1 MAERSLPSGLKTSLL
16 AEDVHT
22 YLHLVKFEKP
32 RSAAESQFIA
42 KKATDYAYISD
53 APYNVTFN
61 DGSKD
66 SKENANGDQVYVA
79 NKLLKVGTINETT
92 EAKASNMNIELSGTA
107 LGTTLITNATFTSTT
122 ITTTSDLLYEG
133 FQEGDVILLEG
144 TGFANNGKYVRIDK
158 FTNSNQTITVTGI
171 DCVVTADSTAREYT
185 LSFAS
190 DEIQALLTSKEA
202 TNYVNYIN
210 REVII
215 YKAHVNPETGAI
227 IGEPFVIFRGIIS
240 KASVKDNVLQKSK
253 VSWNLTSH
261 WGDFIRVQGRVTSDY
276 SHRALSVT
284 GVSDKDALL
293 RPEYEF
299 DAGFA
304 HAEKSINVL
313 STYQTMETRYKMK
326 KRGGL
331 AGLIGL
337 KKVVEYQVEVDREV
351 DLQFNL
357 TARYLPV
364 VYGVQRVDSI
374 PIFADIN
381 KNYPNHVYVAHTIC
395 EGEIGGIYDV
405 YIDENS
411 SVCLDLNDSNAR
423 SSTSSNAAVLCNGR
437 ADKGDVLAGGSSRT
451 TTVVNFLEDGEEIP
465 FSTSP
470 GGFNSVYRLPQS
482 GTSFNSSG
490 AQGIQ
495 HEDTFTF
502 ESPIT
507 TNLFIHTGKPHQDAD
522 DTLVNQAKLKNFKI
536 QNELAVGD
544 KNNYWSPNHKLLD
557 TAYVVGKYIIKE
569 GDTTIPKLEFVVRGK
584 KIKSYNYDFSYD
596 TDTTGSN
603 AAHTN
608 FTLGTS
614 VTLHRTKAEGSNAA
628 DSQIGSDP
636 VTIIDKWS
644 FYRNTSTLHYRFR
657 FSANP
662 QDGVS
667 TQFYMKDGSG
677 NKWHMISHDH
687 KDQTTL
693 VNLGTPVTAN
703 VTAIGAYNSGAGTS
717 GTRTITISANLPFH
731 SQTSAGQF
739 VCFNFSG
746 VETTEAFRVVSTDT
760 SNNTIVVN
768 DNGRGFSLINQL
780 LEAGNT
786 CTLRN
791 MNMIVLNASAA
802 PSVNDAYNGRKI
814 VITRFDTDDTILK
827 EEERQIVTYRT
838 AASPLPKIAT
848 LDVPMPFDF
857 SPEATDFYVI
867 HSGEDEED
875 IRVSINPAIQL
886 LDYLKDKKHGKGLD
900 DSDIDFSSFLQAARD
915 CETRSDV
922 TIQAVGDVTGSVA
935 VGDVYEY
942 APSSVVKFR
951 GTVKSRET
959 KVVNV
964 TATNGSVTATTFTQI
979 IFNNVM
985 GKLAY
990 KWTNWRTFAD
1000 NDYYWNKGLLYLK
1013 SGSGTVTTEPTSGH
1027 LTSNI
1032 SLSKVTGSGG
1042 NTLTVSIQDTYSSS
1056 GNPVIKKFTNIVEG
1070 FNSPGYSLYDSD
1082 DVKYWIYLGW
1092 DEPEQ
1097 RFVTRHQMNQ
1107 IIDTSVPVFDNINSM
1122 LKQFN
1127 GILRY
1132 ANGKYGLAIKQAAPA
1147 SFETYQTITDD
1158 DIIGEINV
1166 QDKGQKQSFN
1176 SMAANVIDPQNKFN
1190 ARSITYFN
1198 SDYLKQDKGIR
1209 RSGNFA
1215 MPGVSN
1221 YFNSRINIQQ
1231 YLDESRY
1238 GLDISFKIDS
1248 KGLLLLTGEI
1258 IRVTNSRLGFNN
1270 KLFRISNLNFLS
1282 NCLVQVTAVEHNDSA
1297 YLVGNIKTAP
1307 AAKEIEDQGG
1317 TVNETVVAT
1326 PDSPSGLTAT
1336 TNAKGAIDLSWSNSS
1351 SFSTATHMTEVFAS
1365 STNDR
1370 TNATSIFNTQSTTM
1384 SHLITVQSLTTKYYW
1399 VRHTVVAQNG
1409 QIVNSEFHP
1418 TSSTGGVVGSATGA
1432 VDGAQGDRGAGRW
1445 HIQVSSLPTTSAL
1458 ANTRW
1463 GDGSGNQPTVAVV
1476 GDQAFFYTGTL
1487 SSPTAQKV
1495 WIYAGSNNWTEQTEV
1510 IDGDLLVQGTITAD
1524 KMNVTTLSSI
1534 TADIGSITAG
1544 AIKGGDVPDAN
1555 AAPSGSETGAF
1566 MDLTNGKMVFGNAS
1580 KHILF
1585 DGTNLQLSGVVIDSS
1600 SVVNSTAGVIVQED
1614 TSQEA
1619 SAATTLNFTTG
1630 LNVAVTG
1637 SAPSQTATVSLDSGF
1652 ATLASPTFTGT
1663 PLAPTA
1669 TAGTNT
1675 TQLATTAFVGTAVS
1689 DLVGAAPSDLDTLN
1703 ELAAALADDA
1713 SFSSTIN
1720 TALGN
1725 RLRVDT
1731 NSQNLSSTQ
1740 KTNALTN
1747 LGISSGSGVTSVS
1760 GTTPISVTS
1769 GATPTVSISAATTSA
1784 AGSLSASDKTQL
1796 DNLSTNLAAKANL
1809 ASPTFTGTPIAPTA
1823 TSGTNTTQIATTAFV
1838 QTAAS
1843 SAASG
1848 AVNNGLLDINEG
1860 NLIDLTISGGDF
1872 TANKSSETDITINV
1886 DLSELSAETADIIGG
1901 SDHVVYLDGGTQKK
1915 KLFNQLKLSQFNN
1928 DSGFATTSG
1937 VSGSIS
1943 SAVNDGTLTIF
1954 AGDGMGTNLASDDNV
1969 GSFTANQSSASNIII
1984 NHGNTSDQASSNNS
1998 GRTYIQDITLDTYGH
2013 VTGLATATETVTN
2026 TDQTITLS
2034 GDVSGSGTTSIN
2046 VTVADDSHNH
2056 VISNVDGLQTAL
2068 DGKQASGTY
2077 VTSVSGTAPVVSS
2090 GGTTPA
2096 ISVTTA
2102 AVADGGASLATG
2114 DQIYDHVTSRIS
2126 SFVTS
2131 SGVTSVATNNGI
2143 TGGTITG
2150 TGTIGLVTNNVT
2162 NASVSGSTLT
2172 LTRQGASSV
2181 TFTDNN
2187 DNTTFAISVEQNT
2200 DNTNN
2205 NPRLRL
2211 TGSDTSTDNITIVG
2225 GGAITTTRDD
2235 SSQFT
2240 ISHTDTNSTTS
2251 PAGFS
2256 NVDSLATSGKVK
2268 LLAGISHDTYGHIT
2282 GSNGLQLDFTGPVV
2296 ETTSGVVDIV
2306 ASTITATN
2314 INSRF
2319 ANFGF
2324 MAADVASITNLT
2336 TDFLDADQIISKD
2349 IRVGASAEVTVA
2361 NFVVGR
2367 TYKVVNTGSLSQAQ
2381 WNTIGGTTEKIYGP
2395 GKIFTAANV
2404 SFPTDANAKADDF
2417 NNIALINGSTLTGS
2431 GAHLNSDG
2439 DFFVGVHNG
2448 ARIFFDQDQA
2458 TLTVRGTLDADD
2470 LVSGSLTSTNHSGT
2484 GDGSG
2489 FSTAGTKI
2497 NLSNGSIS
2505 AKNFRIDS
2513 SGNAVFDGSI
2523 DASSA
2528 TITNINASSINTGSL
2543 TSTNHSGTGDGS
2555 GFSTAGTKINLSNG
2569 SISAKNFRI
2578 DSSGNAVFDGSIDA
2592 SSATITNISATSIN
2606 TGVLNA
2612 SNITVTNLDANSIN
2626 DISLTATSTG
2636 SFVVGSSITPGTMS
2650 VLIGAAAGGEGSGS
2664 TATGWF
2670 ALNHSTG
2677 VNNTGFGNRAGVSVS
2692 SGTYN
2697 TFVGSY
2703 SGYEGTSGAQ
2713 RKTGDYNIGIGGN
2726 VHTNGVLRNLTSG
2739 SNNIAIGQGSG
2750 RDIST
2755 GSGNVI
2761 IGSFSGN
2768 ASGYDI
2774 RTSSN
2779 NLVLSDGFGN
2789 IKLKFDTSANATFI
2803 GNVETTGSSSIST
2816 VLLNITGGSQIGQDY
2831 AYLKSNSTSTASLT
2845 LRKDST
2851 GADSIDY
2858 LQLRSNSNGLLGKIS
2873 GAGAVGAGDGTISLP
2888 SLSFVNDTNTGLYS
2902 LAADNLGFA
2911 IGGTARA
2918 YMSNTQFN
2926 VSAKIVATELDI
2938 NGNADI
2944 SGTVNS
2950 GAITSTGNITAFSDE
2965 RLKSDIET
2973 LDGKKVLEMRG
2984 VEFIKDGVKGSGV
2997 VAQELEKIAPELVL
3011 DGDYKSVAYGNLTG
3025 YLIEAIKEQQSEIN
3039 ELKDLVKQ
3047 LLEK

>member
-1 MAERSLPSGLKTSLL
+1 MAERSLPPGLKTSLL

-53 APYNVTFN
+53 APYNVTFD

-66 SKENANGDQVYVA
+66 SKGNSNGPQVYVA
-79 NKLLKVGTINETT
+79 NKLLKVGTVNETT

-122 ITTTSDLLYEG
+122 ITTTSDLLDEG

-185 LSFAS
+185 FSFAS
-190 DEIQALLTSKEA
+190 DEIQAILTSKEA

-215 YKAHVNPETGAI
+215 YKAHVNPETGAV
-227 IGEPFVIFRGIIS
+227 IGGDNTGPFVIFRGIIS

-253 VSWNLTSH
+253 VLWNLTSH

-381 KNYPNHVYVAHTIC
+381 KNLTNHVYVAHAIC

-423 SSTSSNAAVLCNGR
+423 SSTSSNAAVLCSGR
-437 ADKGDVLAGGSSRT
+437 ADKGDVLAGASGRT
-451 TTVVNFLEDGEEIP
+451 TTVVNFLEDGEENQKIG
-465 FSTSP
+465 SSP
-470 GGFNSVYRLPQS
+470 GGFNSVFRQPRS

-507 TNLFIHTGKPHQDAD
+507 TNLFIHTGKPHQDAN
-522 DTLVNQAKLKNFKI
+522 DTLVSQAKSKLFKI
-536 QNELAVGD
+536 QNEFSDGD
-544 KNNYWSPNHKLLD
+544 KNNYWSPNHRLLD

-584 KIKSYNYDFSYD
+584 KIKAYNYDFSYD

-603 AAHTN
+603 ASHTN
-608 FTLGTS
+608 FTLGTT

-628 DSQIGSDP
+628 DSQIGSA
-636 VTIIDKWS
+636 VTIIDKWA

-657 FSANP
+657 FSENP

-677 NKWHMISHDH
+677 NKWHMIAHDH
-687 KDQTTL
+687 EDQPTP
-693 VNLGTPVTAN
+693 VNLGTTITGN

-731 SQTSAGQF
+731 LQTAAGHF
-739 VCFNFSG
+739 VSFNFSG
-746 VETTEAFRVVSTDT
+746 IETTEAFRVVSTDN

-768 DNGRGFSLINQL
+768 DNGRGLPLIKQL

-802 PSVNDAYNGRKI
+802 PNVDNAYNGRKI
-814 VITRFDTDDTILK
+814 VITRFDSDDTILK
-827 EEERQIVTYRT
+827 EEERQIVTYET
-838 AASPLPKIAT
+838 ASDSLPKIAT

-900 DSDIDFSSFLQAARD
+900 DSDIDFPSFLQAARD

-922 TIQAVGDVTGSVA
+922 TVQVVGDVTGSLD

-964 TATNGSVTATTFTQI
+964 TATNGSVSATTFTQV

-1013 SGSGTVTTEPTSGH
+1013 SGSGTVTSEPTSGH
-1027 LTSNI
+1027 ITTNI
-1032 SLSKVTGSGG
+1032 TLSKVSGSGSG
-1042 NTLTVSIQDTYSSS
+1042 NSLTVSIQDTYNSS

-1107 IIDTSVPVFDNINSM
+1107 IIDTSVPIFDNINSM

-1132 ANGKYGLAIKQAAPA
+1132 ANGKYGLAIKQAAPS

-1158 DIIGEINV
+1158 DIIGEMSV
-1166 QDKGQKQSFN
+1166 QDGGQKQSFN

-1231 YLDESRY
+1231 FLDESRY

-1258 IRVTNSRLGFNN
+1258 IQVTNSRLGFNN

-1326 PDSPSGLTAT
+1326 PESPSGLTAT

-1370 TNATSIFNTQSTTM
+1370 TNATSIFNTQATIM
-1384 SHLITVQSLTTKYYW
+1384 SHLITVQSLTEKYYW
-1399 VRHTVVAQNG
+1399 VRHTVVAENG
-1409 QIVNSEFHP
+1409 QIVNSDFHP
-1418 TSSTGGVVGSATGA
+1418 TSSTGGVLGSATGA
-1432 VDGAQGDRGAGRW
+1432 VDGAQGERGPGRW

-1458 ANTRW
+1458 ANSRW
-1463 GDGSGNQPTVAVV
+1463 NDGTGSQPTVAVE
-1476 GDQAFFYTGTL
+1476 GDQAFFYTGTI
-1487 SSPTAQKV
+1487 SNPTAQKV
-1495 WIYAGSNNWTEQTEV
+1495 WIYAGSNNWTEQVEV
-1510 IDGDLLVQGTITAD
+1510 IDGDLLVQGTVTADRMVANTITANEIAANAITASEIAAD
-1524 KMNVTTLSSI
+1524 AVTTDKLAAGAVTADEIGANAITTVKLAADAITTDKIAADAI
-1534 TADIGSITAG
+1534 TATEIDVSNLAALSANLGAVTAGTLKGGSI
-1544 AIKGGDVPDAN
+1544 PDAN
-1555 AAPSGSETGAF
+1555 AAPSGSEAGAF
-1566 MDLTNGKMVFGNAS
+1566 MDLTGGKMVFGKSN

-1585 DGTNLQLSGVVIDSS
+1585 DGTDLILSGVTIDANSI
-1600 SVVNSTAGVIVQED
+1600 VNATAGVAVEEDGTQE
-1614 TSQEA
+1614 S
-1619 SAATTLNFTTG
+1619 SAATILNFTTG
-1630 LNVAVTG
+1630 LNLAVTG
-1637 SAPSQTATVSLDSGF
+1637 SAPNVKATVSLDSGF

-1663 PLAPTA
+1663 PRAPTA

-1713 SFSSTIN
+1713 SFSSTVN

-1725 RLRVDT
+1725 RLRIDT
-1731 NSQNLSSTQ
+1731 ASQGLNSTQ

-1747 LGISSGSGVTSVS
+1747 LGIPNVDNLSAASIRAGTTASDVGLGNVTNESKSTMFTNPTFTGTVSGVSKSAVNLGNVDNLSAASIRS
-1760 GTTPISVTS
+1760 GTTASDVGLGNVDNTSDANKPVSTAQQTALNAKASLS
-1769 GATPTVSISAATTSA
+1769 GATFTGTVAGISKSMVGLGNVDNTSDA
-1784 AGSLSASDKTQL
+1784 NKPV
-1796 DNLSTNLAAKANL
+1796 STAQQTALNAKANL

-1848 AVNNGLLDINEG
+1848 AVNDGLLDINEG

-1872 TANKSSETDITINV
+1872 TANKSTETDITINV
-1886 DLSELSAETADIIGG
+1886 DLSELTDMTDLWVTSVDEFVVLDNGVQKRKRSSEIFGSNAFNSTAFTTNTGTVTSVGTNTGLSGTVTTSGNLSLALNDLSAETADIVGG
-1901 SDHVVYLDGGTQKK
+1901 SDHVIYLDGGTQKK

-1928 DSGFATTSG
+1928 DAGFATTAG

-1943 SAVNDGTLTIF
+1943 SAVNDGTLRIF
-1954 AGDGMGTNLASDDNV
+1954 AGDGMGTNIASDDNL
-1969 GSFTANQSSASNIII
+1969 GSFTANSSSGTDIVI
-1984 NHGNTSDQASSNNS
+1984 NHANTSDQASSNNS
-1998 GRTYIQDITLDTYGH
+1998 GRTYIQDITLDTFGH
-2013 VTGLATATETVTN
+2013 VTGIATATETVTN
-2026 TDQTITLS
+2026 TEGLTSITAGSLIDVTGSGSTQTVNVDLSELTDMTQTWDNNVDEFVVLDNGSQKRKRSTEIFGSNAFNSTSFLTGNQTITLS

-2056 VISNVDGLQTAL
+2056 VISNIDGLQSAL

-2077 VTSVSGTAPVVSS
+2077 VTSLSSTTTNQLTVTDGSTATPELNIVTGAVANSGTA
-2090 GGTTPA
+2090 
-2096 ISVTTA
+2096 
-2102 AVADGGASLATG
+2102 LATG
-2114 DQIYDHVTSRIS
+2114 DQIHT
-2126 SFVTS
+2126 FVTGQGFITDVVQDTTPQLGGNLDVQAREINTS
-2131 SGVTSVATNNGI
+2131 TTNGNIKLNPNGTGYVEIRGDGTTNGTTGAIQLNCSNNNHGVKIQSPPHSAGASYTITLPTSDGNANQVLQTDGSGVTSWVDQTSGMSSISAVANSGI
-2143 TGGTITG
+2143 D
-2150 TGTIGLVTNNVT
+2150 VVD
-2162 NASVSGSTLT
+2162 GSTSTPEIGTTGNL
-2172 LTRQGASSV
+2172 
-2181 TFTDNN
+2181 
-2187 DNTTFAISVEQNT
+2187 NTI
-2200 DNTNN
+2200 
-2205 NPRLRL
+2205 
-2211 TGSDTSTDNITIVG
+2211 
-2225 GGAITTTRDD
+2225 
-2235 SSQFT
+2235 
-2240 ISHTDTNSTTS
+2240 
-2251 PAGFS
+2251 
-2256 NVDSLATSGKVK
+2256 AT
-2268 LLAGISHDTYGHIT
+2268 
-2282 GSNGLQLDFTGPVV
+2282 
-2296 ETTSGVVDIV
+2296 
-2306 ASTITATN
+2306 ASTIPTLA
-2314 INSRF
+2314 
-2319 ANFGF
+2319 
-2324 MAADVASITNLT
+2324 V
-2336 TDFLDADQIISKD
+2336 DFLEAGTINADHITAD
-2349 IRVGASAEVTVA
+2349 
-2361 NFVVGR
+2361 
-2367 TYKVVNTGSLSQAQ
+2367 
-2381 WNTIGGTTEKIYGP
+2381 TINATHI
-2395 GKIFTAANV
+2395 
-2404 SFPTDANAKADDF
+2404 DANAVTAEQLQIS
-2417 NNIALINGSTLTGS
+2417 NNS
-2431 GAHLNSDG
+2431 
-2439 DFFVGVHNG
+2439 
-2448 ARIFFDQDQA
+2448 
-2458 TLTVRGTLDADD
+2458 
-2470 LVSGSLTSTNHSGT
+2470 SGS
-2484 GDGSG
+2484 
-2489 FSTAGTKI
+2489 AGI
-2497 NLSNGSIS
+2497 FMDYNEGQP
-2505 AKNFRIDS
+2505 RIDIR
-2513 SGNAVFDGSI
+2513 D
-2523 DASSA
+2523 SSA
-2528 TITNINASSINTGSL
+2528 L
-2543 TSTNHSGTGDGS
+2543 RV
-2555 GFSTAGTKINLSNG
+2555 
-2569 SISAKNFRI
+2569 RI
-2578 DSSGNAVFDGSIDA
+2578 
-2592 SSATITNISATSIN
+2592 
-2606 TGVLNA
+2606 
-2612 SNITVTNLDANSIN
+2612 
-2626 DISLTATSTG
+2626 
-2636 SFVVGSSITPGTMS
+2636 
-2650 VLIGAAAGGEGSGS
+2650 
-2664 TATGWF
+2664 
-2670 ALNHSTG
+2670 
-2677 VNNTGFGNRAGVSVS
+2677 
-2692 SGTYN
+2692 
-2697 TFVGSY
+2697 
-2703 SGYEGTSGAQ
+2703 
-2713 RKTGDYNIGIGGN
+2713 
-2726 VHTNGVLRNLTSG
+2726 
-2739 SNNIAIGQGSG
+2739 
-2750 RDIST
+2750 
-2755 GSGNVI
+2755 
-2761 IGSFSGN
+2761 
-2768 ASGYDI
+2768 
-2774 RTSSN
+2774 
-2779 NLVLSDGFGN
+2779 
-2789 IKLKFDTSANATFI
+2789 
-2803 GNVETTGSSSIST
+2803 
-2816 VLLNITGGSQIGQDY
+2816 
-2831 AYLKSNSTSTASLT
+2831 
-2845 LRKDST
+2845 
-2851 GADSIDY
+2851 
-2858 LQLRSNSNGLLGKIS
+2858 
-2873 GAGAVGAGDGTISLP
+2873 
-2888 SLSFVNDTNTGLYS
+2888 
-2902 LAADNLGFA
+2902 
-2911 IGGTARA
+2911 
-2918 YMSNTQFN
+2918 
-2926 VSAKIVATELDI
+2926 
-2938 NGNADI
+2938 
-2944 SGTVNS
+2944 
-2950 GAITSTGNITAFSDE
+2950 
-2965 RLKSDIET
+2965 
-2973 LDGKKVLEMRG
+2973 
-2984 VEFIKDGVKGSGV
+2984 
-2997 VAQELEKIAPELVL
+2997 
-3011 DGDYKSVAYGNLTG
+3011 G
-3025 YLIEAIKEQQSEIN
+3025 YLA
-3039 ELKDLVKQ
+3039 
-3047 LLEK
+3047 